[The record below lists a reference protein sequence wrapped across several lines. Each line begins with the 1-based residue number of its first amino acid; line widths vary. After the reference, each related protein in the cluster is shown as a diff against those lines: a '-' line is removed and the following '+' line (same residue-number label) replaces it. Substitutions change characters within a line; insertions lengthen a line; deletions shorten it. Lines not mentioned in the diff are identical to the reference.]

1 MTPAAGQTPSTW
13 FQRFLLPGFAF
24 KAVVIGGGYA
34 TGRELAEFFLPSGPR
49 GGLAG
54 MVLAMALWSVI
65 CAVTFALARETR
77 SYDYRSFFRELLG
90 PGWIVFEIAY
100 VLLVILILSVFG
112 AAAGAI
118 GAAVLG
124 APPFAGTLVLAA
136 LIALFATF
144 GNAAVERLFKYVT
157 FLLYGVYALFVLL
170 AFSSF
175 GQRIVDSF
183 ALPAP
188 TTGWALGGLTY
199 ASYNVV
205 GAVVIL
211 PVMRHL
217 TSRRDAVVAGVVA
230 GPLAMLPALLFFICM
245 AAFYPGIANETL
257 PSDFMLQQLRIPLF
271 HLLFQL
277 MIFAALLESGTG
289 LVHAINERVA
299 AVWRWRRGVELSS
312 LARAAIASVLLLGCM
327 VVAARFGLVALIAG
341 GYRLLA
347 YTLLVIYIAPLLTI
361 GVWRLARG
369 RGAPAQRFSTG
380 SVAAPAGAAG
390 PTSER

>member
-1 MTPAAGQTPSTW
+1 MTRAAPASW

-54 MVLAMALWSVI
+54 MVLATLLWSAI
-65 CAVTFALARETR
+65 CAVTFTFAHATR
-77 SYDYRSFFRELLG
+77 AYDYRAFFRALLG
-90 PGWIVFEIAY
+90 RGWVLFEIAY
-100 VLLVILILSVFG
+100 LLLVVLILSVFG

-118 GAAVLG
+118 GAAVLD
-124 APPFAGTLVLAA
+124 APPIAGTLALAA
-136 LIALFATF
+136 GIALFATW
-144 GNAAVERLFKYVT
+144 GTAAVEQLFKWVT
-157 FLLYGVYALFVLL
+157 VLLYGTYALFFVL

-175 GQRIVDSF
+175 GQRIAAEF
-183 ALPAP
+183 ATAVPAH
-188 TTGWALGGLTY
+188 GWALGGLTY

-211 PVMRHL
+211 PVLRHL
-217 TSRRDAVVAGVVA
+217 TTRRDAVLAGLVA
-230 GPLAMLPALLFFICM
+230 GPLAMLPALLFFTCM
-245 AAFYPGIANETL
+245 IAFYPGIEQETL
-257 PSDFMLQQLRIPLF
+257 PSDFMLQQLHVPLF

-299 AVWRWRRGVELSS
+299 AAWRWRRGVELTAGVRAG
-312 LARAAIASVLLLGCM
+312 LAAVLLVGCM
-327 VVAARFGLVALIAG
+327 IVADRFGLVGLIAG

-347 YTLLVIYIAPLLTI
+347 WTLLTI
-361 GVWRLARG
+361 YIVPLMTWGLWRLRP
-369 RGAPAQRFSTG
+369 GAPDL
-380 SVAAPAGAAG
+380 GAAVADQH
-390 PTSER
+390 